1 MDGSGRWYSIK
12 EVAARYEV
20 GRDTIVRRIKKGHL
34 KALVMPG
41 KSSVQIRVYNVRRIH
56 ESELQ
61 RFEREN
67 TVSR

>member
-1 MDGSGRWYSIK
+1 MEKWYRIK
-12 EVAARYEV
+12 EVAARYGV

-34 KALVMPG
+34 TVLEFPEH
-41 KSSVQIRVYNVRRIH
+41 SSLRNREYKVRLIS

-67 TVSR
+67 MSR